1 MADDPKDQVKNS
13 SPGFSDTAVEYGR
26 KVLEFGFINT
36 VAAFEAARKL
46 VAVKSPEEYFQTVTN
61 LTREHFERLSEQI
74 EELSEMAPSPAQSDR
89 NNTGTGFWD

>member
-1 MADDPKDQVKNS
+1 MADDAKDQVKNS
-13 SPGFSDTAVEYGR
+13 STGLSDAAVEYGR

-46 VAVKSPEEYFQTVTN
+46 AAVKSPQEYFQTATD

>member
-1 MADDPKDQVKNS
+1 MADDPADQLKNS
-13 SPGFSDTAVEYGR
+13 STGLSDAAVEYAR

-36 VAAFEAARKL
+36 IAAFEAARKL
-46 VAVKSPEEYFQTVTN
+46 AAVKSPQEYFQTATD

>member
-1 MADDPKDQVKNS
+1 MEDDAKDQVKNS
-13 SPGFSDTAVEYGR
+13 STDLSDAAVEYGR
-26 KVLEFGFINT
+26 KILEFGFINT

-46 VAVKSPEEYFQTVTN
+46 AVVKSSQEYFQTATD

-74 EELSEMAPSPAQSDR
+74 EELSEMAPSPPQSDR